1 MIKKLK
7 KLLTKAN
14 GYLIRKEAEFFS
26 SRKNKKPAFGVVET
40 VILLIVV
47 VALCGI
53 FKTSSSNFL
62 TSMFTSITNAAS
74 GLFS

>member
-1 MIKKLK
+1 MK
-7 KLLTKAN
+7 KLLARAN

-26 SRKNKKPAFGVVET
+26 GRKNKKKAFGVVET

-53 FKTSSSNFL
+53 FKTGSSNFI